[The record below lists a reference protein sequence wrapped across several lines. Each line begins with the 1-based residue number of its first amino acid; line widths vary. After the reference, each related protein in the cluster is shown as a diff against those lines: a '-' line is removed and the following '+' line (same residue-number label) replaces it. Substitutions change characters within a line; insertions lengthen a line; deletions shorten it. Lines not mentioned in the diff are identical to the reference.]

1 MTAARNIAG
10 TVLAWRPGGTRPG
23 TVLRCDAVSSGAAE
37 YNALFAVRSAVSMA
51 GDCVANVLTQV
62 GRRAD
67 SGREMWTDDSRQ
79 S

>member
-10 TVLAWRPGGTRPG
+10 TVLAWRPGGARPG
-23 TVLRCDAVSSGAAE
+23 TVLRSDAVSSGAAG

-62 GRRAD
+62 GKRAD
-67 SGREMWTDDSRQ
+67 SGRQMWADDSHQ